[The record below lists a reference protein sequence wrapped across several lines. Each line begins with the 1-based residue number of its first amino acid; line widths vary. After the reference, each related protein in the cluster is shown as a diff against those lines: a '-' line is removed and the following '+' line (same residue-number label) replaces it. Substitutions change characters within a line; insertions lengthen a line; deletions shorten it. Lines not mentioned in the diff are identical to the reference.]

1 MQTQLEELHGKRRA
15 LALDVRNGKAGAVK
29 QLAEVEQ
36 KLHEIEIDQLADE
49 EARARDAEAAR
60 AQGGEAMARMKK
72 LLADYVS
79 EVDQRIGEARR
90 QADQSREFYQSLFLR
105 HQQMVALASDLLS
118 LPNITHGEKGIWE
131 GIRYSRLV
139 DRMTGDLAEHLPQWA
154 VAPYLA
160 KPQVDRGPW
169 LKDLALVK
177 AGAEKERMQH
187 A

>member
-1 MQTQLEELHGKRRA
+1 MQTQEELQHKRRA

-29 QLAEVEQ
+29 QLAEVEE
-36 KLHEIEIDQLADE
+36 KLHAIELNQLADE
-49 EARARDAEAAR
+49 EARARVAEAAR
-60 AQGGEAMARMKK
+60 AQGGEALARLKQR
-72 LLADYVS
+72 LAAYVS
-79 EVDQRIGEARR
+79 EVDQRIAEAKRKS
-90 QADQSREFYQSLFLR
+90 DQPRDFYQSLFVM

-118 LPNITHGEKGIWE
+118 LQNITHGEKGIWE
-131 GIRYSRLV
+131 GVRHSRLV